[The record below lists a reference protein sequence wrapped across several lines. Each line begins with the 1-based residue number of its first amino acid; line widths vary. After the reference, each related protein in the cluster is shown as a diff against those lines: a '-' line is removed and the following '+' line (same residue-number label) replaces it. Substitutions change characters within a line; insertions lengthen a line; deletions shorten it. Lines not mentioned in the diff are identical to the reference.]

1 MNTIEITELLKK
13 FVQKTINKEELHQ
26 FSELLNSSDNGSLD
40 PYLSKIWDH
49 SESSSETQ
57 RNISFN
63 KLMESITIPGN
74 NIYLN
79 SRKKIFY
86 SILKYAAVVL
96 ITAGITA
103 ILPFHKS
110 EPVEE
115 LTERFTEFSV
125 PNGSK
130 SFLVLPD
137 STKVWLNSGT
147 TLKYSSQFLT
157 HSREV
162 YLEGEAYFDVK
173 HRGDIPMVVKT
184 STIQIKVFGTSF
196 NVKSFSDENIVET
209 TLLKGSVSLETL
221 DKNGFVTKTV
231 SIKPNEIATFIKE
244 TGQFKVITPGPQ
256 NEIHQKIPQK
266 EQLKAADTKKAE
278 SIDANTA
285 WKDNRLTFRRKSIE
299 DLIKLMERWYGV
311 EIILKNEDLRKYSFT
326 GTFENETVE
335 QALNALS
342 YTYPF
347 HFTINKNI
355 ITINHKKTQL
365 IN

>member
-1 MNTIEITELLKK
+1 MNKTELTELLKK
-13 FVQKTINKEELHQ
+13 FAQKTINKDELQ
-26 FSELLNSSDNGSLD
+26 KLSKLLNALDNESLD
-40 PYLSKIWDH
+40 PYLTKIWDH
-49 SESSSETQ
+49 PESSSETE
-57 RNISFN
+57 RNIAFN
-63 KLMESITIPGN
+63 NLMNSITIPE
-74 NIYLN
+74 N
-79 SRKKIFY
+79 SKNLSSKKKIFY

-103 ILPFHKS
+103 ILPFHKP
-110 EPVEE
+110 EPVAE

-157 HSREV
+157 RSREV

-221 DKNGFVTKTV
+221 AKDGSITKTV
-231 SIKPNEIATFIKE
+231 PIKPNEIATFIKE
-244 TGQFKVITPGPQ
+244 TGQVKVVTPGPQ
-256 NEIHQKIPQK
+256 NEIHQKKPQK
-266 EQLKAADTKKAE
+266 EQLIASGTKKPE
-278 SIDANTA
+278 NIDINTA
-285 WKDNRLTFRRKSIE
+285 WKENRLTFRRKSIE
-299 DLIKLMERWYGV
+299 DLMKLMERWYGV
-311 EIILKNEDLRKYSFT
+311 EIILKNDALRKYSFT

-342 YTYPF
+342 YAYPF
-347 HFTINKNI
+347 HYTINKNV
-355 ITINHKKTQL
+355 ITIKP
-365 IN
+365 